1 MRLAVLS
8 TAVGIEHAT
17 AIATVGDIPTA
28 IAGQRLLT
36 VERIATATVIAIA
49 VRTVEERGHE

>member
-1 MRLAVLS
+1 MQS

-17 AIATVGDIPTA
+17 AIATAGDIPTA
-28 IAGQRLLT
+28 TAGRRLLT

-49 VRTVEERGHE
+49 VRIVEERGHE

>member
-1 MRLAVLS
+1 MLS

-17 AIATVGDIPTA
+17 AIATAGGIPTA
-28 IAGQRLLT
+28 IAGRRLLT